1 MSTILDTI
9 SDYFDRDLCASDDC
23 LNAPKPGDG
32 GQAPLFEIAIGKWS
46 KISESKKFCVLFILK
61 IFYKYNSNH
70 LRS

>member
-1 MSTILDTI
+1 MSVILDKI

-46 KISESKKFCVLFILK
+46 KISRIEEI
-61 IFYKYNSNH
+61 
-70 LRS
+70 LRSFYTKNFS